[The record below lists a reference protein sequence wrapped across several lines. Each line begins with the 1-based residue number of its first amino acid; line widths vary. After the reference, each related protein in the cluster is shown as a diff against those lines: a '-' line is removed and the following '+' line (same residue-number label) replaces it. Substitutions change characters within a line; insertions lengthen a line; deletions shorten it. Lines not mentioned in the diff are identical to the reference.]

1 MNTVLLI
8 LAILV
13 VAAII
18 LPLIGILLR
27 LVFTAIAGVLMLC
40 LSVVAGVGF
49 IALAIAGITLAVL
62 HQVWGAAN
70 IGWAIALA
78 GLFGL
83 LTFLGLLRG
92 LAVNTLGRFAAI
104 RQWWDRPQ
112 KRQQPTNGETPRQ
125 ETQS

>member
-1 MNTVLLI
+1 MKIALLI
-8 LAILV
+8 LAVLV

-18 LPLIGILLR
+18 LPIIGILLR
-27 LVFTAIAGVLMLC
+27 LLLTAIAGVLLVC
-40 LSVVAGVGF
+40 LSLVTGVGY
-49 IALAIAGITLAVL
+49 IALAVVGITLAVL
-62 HQVWGAAN
+62 YQVWGAAN

-92 LAVNTLGRFAAI
+92 LAVNTLSRFAAI
-104 RQWWDRPQ
+104 RHWWHRPQ

-125 ETQS
+125 ETQP